1 MSCWDAGSTVM
12 RVSERPRRPLWVFI
26 GFAGRRRAASP
37 VPWVRASHRFHTV
50 TMPQSVMSLDS
61 LSSDGSYDSDD
72 ERLAQEEWEESLE
85 QLAQLVSVVLLPFF
99 GKWLGRR
106 WSYWG
111 GLPSPSSHRPPS
123 HRLTSFCSICSI
135 S

>member
-12 RVSERPRRPLWVFI
+12 
-26 GFAGRRRAASP
+26 GFRSDLADRFGYLSASP
-37 VPWVRASHRFHTV
+37 DAAGPQARSPGSGPHQFHTV